1 MILHSYP
8 EIVDVK
14 SGDEKRKQVEKE
26 EAKLLYIIVT
36 IFNFGRL
43 TVEINNFISS
53 IHKAY
58 CVTSF
63 FFLKTLK
70 SFSYQDNMMTS
81 SD

>member
-43 TVEINNFISS
+43 TVEIILYHHY
-53 IHKAY
+53 IKHI
-58 CVTSF
+58 VLPV
-63 FFLKTLK
+63 LKKKKQKL
-70 SFSYQDNMMTS
+70 
-81 SD
+81 